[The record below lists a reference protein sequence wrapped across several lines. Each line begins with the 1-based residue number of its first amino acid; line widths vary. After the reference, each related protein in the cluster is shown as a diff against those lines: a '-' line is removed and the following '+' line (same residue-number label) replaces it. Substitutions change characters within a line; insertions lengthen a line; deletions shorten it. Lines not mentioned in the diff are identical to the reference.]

1 MHTLG
6 QLEKKQIG
14 LRLPQYLIE
23 EIDELTEQF
32 ALNRTDIVTEALR
45 SYLNEQ
51 KTRML
56 YESFDRSVKEA
67 KAMMAG
73 ELPETTLGELIDEL
87 DHPTHP

>member
-56 YESFDRSVKEA
+56 YESFDRPV

-73 ELPETTLGELIDEL
+73 ELPEITLGELIDEL